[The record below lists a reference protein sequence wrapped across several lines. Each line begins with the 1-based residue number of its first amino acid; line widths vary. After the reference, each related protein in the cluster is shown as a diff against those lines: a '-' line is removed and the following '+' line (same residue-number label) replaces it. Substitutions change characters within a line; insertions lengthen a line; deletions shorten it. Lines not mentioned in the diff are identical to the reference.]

1 MGHAVF
7 NFFVMKKLIRQYKAL
22 IQTFLSLL
30 NKPAGKLQQED
41 IHQIRV
47 CIKRLKAIHRFL
59 YALSPPRFKAM
70 KKDCFHSLFSTAGK
84 VRELHVL
91 RNTLIPY
98 SASGPSLEGFIMSL
112 SKPEKE
118 CMRDFIKTR
127 ASFNITVLDKRLQK
141 LESGEKRWSQKDLR
155 KAGKLFIQKKV
166 KKIPM
171 LSNSYDDKKH
181 LHRIRKSLKGL
192 EPVLVLEQ
200 TIRPTDKLKE
210 TIKKMRLLNKLIGS
224 WHDLVVL
231 EHHLRLFIKQQ
242 KAGSANSGL
251 VLMCRQLAIEE
262 ALIIPVMN
270 KQLKELLQRF

>member
-1 MGHAVF
+1 
-7 NFFVMKKLIRQYKAL
+7 MKKLIRQYNTL
-22 IQTFLSLL
+22 ILSFISLL
-30 NKPAGKLQQED
+30 KKPEDKLQPED

-59 YALSPPRFKAM
+59 YTLAPSRFKAM
-70 KKDCFHSLFSTAGK
+70 KKDCFRSLFSAAGK
-84 VRELHVL
+84 LREIHVL

-98 SASGPSLEGFIMSL
+98 TVSGSSLEDFMVSL
-112 SKPEKE
+112 SKQEKDFT
-118 CMRDFIKTR
+118 RTFIKTR
-127 ASFNITVLDKRLQK
+127 TLFNIAVLDKRLQK
-141 LESGEKRWSQKDLR
+141 LVSDKKRWSQKDLR

-166 KKIPM
+166 RKIPK

-192 EPVLVLEQ
+192 EPVLVLNH

-210 TIKKMRLLNKLIGS
+210 TIKKMRMLNKHIGS

-231 EHHLRLFIKQQ
+231 EHHLRLFIKKQ
-242 KAGSANSGL
+242 KAGSGNSGL

-270 KQLKELLQRF
+270 KQLKELLLCF